1 MRASECKPAC
11 SEDQPSCH
19 RFPDSYAQDMY
30 LRRCYRKKENKRH
43 AYWALVESY
52 RTARGPRQRVV
63 AYLGE
68 MDEAGRIGVQQAA
81 QPMAEQAGLFV
92 AVKPEWVEVDLK
104 RVRVECARQ
113 FGGAWLGYALLQ
125 RLELIPFLTE
135 HLALGREEIPWATM
149 AMVLVLGRWCDPS
162 SELHL
167 AEHGYESMALADLLG
182 VPAEKVNH
190 DRLYRT
196 LDRLLPHKDALEK
209 HLKQRLGE
217 LFQIEYDLL
226 LYDVTSTYFE
236 GEAEKNPQA
245 QRGYSRD
252 HRPDCKQVNIAL
264 VVSRQGLPLGY
275 EIFAGNRHD
284 ATTVEEMVQATEKK
298 YGKAGRVWVMDRGMS
313 SEDNVEFLKQGG
325 RRYILGTPKSMLK
338 RFEQD
343 LLSQEWKQVHEGVEV
358 RLCAAPAGEEVF
370 ILCRS
375 AERRAKEKAMHERFE
390 KRIEEGLAKIQVS
403 CEKRKWSP
411 TQVAQRVGR
420 LLGEN
425 SRAAKLF
432 QVQVEAGADG
442 GVQLQWTKLE
452 SWREWA
458 RISEGCYLLRSNVTD
473 WSGEELWR
481 AYIQLTE
488 AEAAF
493 RVHKSDLQL
502 RPVWHQKEK
511 RVQAHILVCFLA
523 YVLWKTPGQLC
534 QHAGL
539 GDDPRTVF
547 AQLRQIQLV
556 EVVLPTRAGVEIRK
570 RSISRPTEHQA
581 ILLQRLESW
590 TSIRIRPLYHQLGH
604 RVEAHILVAFLA
616 CCLLVTLK
624 NRLQALAP
632 GLTPKAV
639 LQKLSTIQ
647 MLDVWLPTTDQRWLV
662 MPRFTQPE
670 PDQAMLLH
678 KLHLELP
685 QQPPPRIKAQLS
697 DCPEEAL
704 QL

>member
-1 MRASECKPAC
+1 
-11 SEDQPSCH
+11 
-19 RFPDSYAQDMY
+19 MY
-30 LRRCYRKKENKRH
+30 LRRCYRKKQNKRH

-68 MDEAGRIGVQQAA
+68 MDEAGRIGVQQAV
-81 QPMAEQAGLFV
+81 QPTVQQPGLLETV
-92 AVKPEWVEVDLK
+92 EPEWVEVDLK

-113 FGGAWLGYALLQ
+113 FGGVWLGYELLR
-125 RLELIPFLTE
+125 RLELITFLTE
-135 HLALGREEIPWATM
+135 QLAIGREDIPWATM
-149 AMVLVLGRWCDPS
+149 AMVLVLARWCDPS

-167 AEHGYESMALADLLG
+167 AEQGYESMALADWLG
-182 VPAEKVNH
+182 VPVEKVNH

-245 QRGYSRD
+245 KRGYARD
-252 HRPDCKQVNIAL
+252 HRPDCKQVNLAL

-275 EIFAGNRHD
+275 EIFDGNRHD
-284 ATTVEEMVQATEKK
+284 TTTVEEMVKAIEKK
-298 YGKAGRVWVMDRGMS
+298 YGKASRVWVMDRGMT
-313 SEDNVEFLKQGG
+313 SEDNVEFLKQEG

-338 RFEQD
+338 RFKQD
-343 LLSQEWKQVHEGVEV
+343 LLSQEWKQVHEGLEV
-358 RLCAAPAGEEVF
+358 RLCPAPQGEEVF

-375 AERRAKEKAMHERFE
+375 AQRREKEKAMHERFE
-390 KRIEEGLAKIQVS
+390 KRIEAGLKKIQAG
-403 CEKRKWSP
+403 CGKGKALP
-411 TQVAQRVGR
+411 TQVAQRGGR

-432 QVQVEAGADG
+432 EVTVETGPG
-442 GVQLQWTKLE
+442 GRAQLQWKKLE

-473 WSGEELWR
+473 WTGEELWR

-511 RVQAHILVCFLA
+511 RVQAHILLCFLA
-523 YVLWKTPGQLC
+523 YVLWKTLAQLC

-539 GDDPRTVF
+539 GHDPRTVF
-547 AQLRQIQLV
+547 AQLRLIQLV

-570 RSISRPTEHQA
+570 RCISRPTEHQA
-581 ILLQRLESW
+581 ILLQRL
-590 TSIRIRPLYHQLGH
+590 G
-604 RVEAHILVAFLA
+604 
-616 CCLLVTLK
+616 
-624 NRLQALAP
+624 
-632 GLTPKAV
+632 
-639 LQKLSTIQ
+639 
-647 MLDVWLPTTDQRWLV
+647 
-662 MPRFTQPE
+662 
-670 PDQAMLLH
+670 
-678 KLHLELP
+678 
-685 QQPPPRIKAQLS
+685 
-697 DCPEEAL
+697 L
-704 QL
+704 QLPESLQMTRL